1 MEAEPGDA
9 LQASLQEARSEIDRV
24 DAQIIDLLAQRT
36 RLVARIGRLKGR
48 PERVRDPQR
57 EAEVLRKVRERAAE
71 RGIAPEFAE
80 EIYQRFFH
88 HFVAQQLADLE
99 RPKDPRPEDP
109 PRAPGR
115 TQGA

>member
-1 MEAEPGDA
+1 MPELDLA
-9 LQASLQEARSEIDRV
+9 QARAEIDRV

-36 RLVARIGRLKGR
+36 RLVAHIGRLKGT

-71 RGIAPEFAE
+71 RGIDPDFAE

-88 HFVAQQLADLE
+88 HFVQQQLADLE
-99 RPKDPRPEDP
+99 RSR
-109 PRAPGR
+109 
-115 TQGA
+115 GAG